1 MRPSDENQNGS
12 TRPNLM
18 SPSRRS
24 AASED
29 SILASLERGPSST
42 RTHRGWL
49 IIGGSAAAV
58 LTLMIA
64 WLAYGN
70 ATSVRALPPSA
81 VKRPAAPPA
90 DNGMLN
96 QSLPS
101 ISIPAPQSAAIID
114 EPAAEAPARPA
125 LVMLPREATP
135 ARDERTAV
143 AAMPQEE
150 RVSRPAPAVKTIP
163 VKPSAAPRQVAK
175 TAKAAATKAGAR
187 KAKAPA
193 PAPSPVATPEV
204 DSDVALLSAILA
216 HSTRHAAE
224 RAQQE
229 SCQGKKCA
237 VKPSTQP

>member
-1 MRPSDENQNGS
+1 
-12 TRPNLM
+12 M

-24 AASED
+24 AGSED
-29 SILASLERGPSST
+29 SILASLERGPSDK
-42 RTHRGWL
+42 RTQRGWL
-49 IIGGSAAAV
+49 IMGGAAAAV

-90 DNGMLN
+90 DDGMLD

-101 ISIPAPQSAAIID
+101 ISIPAPQAAAIVD
-114 EPAAEAPARPA
+114 EPPAEAARPA
-125 LVMLPREATP
+125 LVMLPRADLAAP
-135 ARDERTAV
+135 GERLPV
-143 AAMPQEE
+143 AAPPAEQ
-150 RVSRPAPAVKTIP
+150 RAARPAPAARAAPAKL
-163 VKPSAAPRQVAK
+163 AAPRQAARANK
-175 TAKAAATKAGAR
+175 QAAAK
-187 KAKAPA
+187 KPKAPA
-193 PAPSPVATPEV
+193 PPPATSLEV

-216 HSTRHAAE
+216 HTTRHAAE

-229 SCQGKKCA
+229 KEACRGKKCP

>member
-1 MRPSDENQNGS
+1 
-12 TRPNLM
+12 M

-29 SILASLERGPSST
+29 SILASLERGRPST
-42 RTHRGWL
+42 GTHRGWL

-81 VKRPAAPPA
+81 VKRPAAPPK
-90 DNGMLN
+90 DDGMLN

-101 ISIPAPQSAAIID
+101 ISIPAPQAAAIVD
-114 EPAAEAPARPA
+114 EPPARPA
-125 LVMLPREATP
+125 MVMLPPVVKT
-135 ARDERTAV
+135 
-143 AAMPQEE
+143 
-150 RVSRPAPAVKTIP
+150 APA
-163 VKPSAAPRQVAK
+163 KPAVAPRQLGKSAKPQVRGVA
-175 TAKAAATKAGAR
+175 AR
-187 KAKAPA
+187 KPKAPA
-193 PAPSPVATPEV
+193 QASSTAAIPEV

-216 HSTRHAAE
+216 HATRHAAE

-229 SCQGKKCA
+229 SCEGKKCP